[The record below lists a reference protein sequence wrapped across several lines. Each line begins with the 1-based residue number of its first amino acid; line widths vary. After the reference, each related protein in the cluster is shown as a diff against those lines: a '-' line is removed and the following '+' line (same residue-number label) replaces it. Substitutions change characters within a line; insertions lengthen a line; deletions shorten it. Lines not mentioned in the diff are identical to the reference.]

1 MEEAEP
7 RRLRFFLS
15 EAFLSEALE
24 SDAGGFDEGFD
35 DVGGAIVLQ
44 KQHGHQ

>member
-7 RRLRFFLS
+7 RRLRFLS
-15 EAFLSEALE
+15 VALE
-24 SDAGGFDEGFD
+24 EVAGGGFD
-35 DVGGAIVLQ
+35 GGAIVLQ